1 MSVFR
6 GRKYTMLFVIFLESR
21 KISNVEA
28 SKGKKKK
35 KRSTGGRN
43 YYIFIHFES
52 LLCNNGM
59 AVSLDIVLECRN
71 SIISPL
77 LSFFLTSKK
86 ENLKEKSPNQLTH
99 FPRKFN
105 WIAKKNLRSW
115 NAVYS
120 QYTDLIHVC

>member
-28 SKGKKKK
+28 SEGKKKI
-35 KRSTGGRN
+35 RSTGGRN

-105 WIAKKNLRSW
+105 
-115 NAVYS
+115 
-120 QYTDLIHVC
+120 

>member
-1 MSVFR
+1 
-6 GRKYTMLFVIFLESR
+6 
-21 KISNVEA
+21 
-28 SKGKKKK
+28 
-35 KRSTGGRN
+35 
-43 YYIFIHFES
+43 
-52 LLCNNGM
+52 M

-105 WIAKKNLRSW
+105 
-115 NAVYS
+115 
-120 QYTDLIHVC
+120 